1 MTVPRVTLV
10 HWNKEEAEERAK
22 KLGDVAVEIVC
33 DARSAGSL
41 LGDLKRWP
49 PAAMVVDLSRIPS
62 QGRDLALALRES
74 KATRSIPVVFVGG
87 EREKVERVKKLL
99 PDATYT
105 SWRGIRGAL
114 KRAASNPP
122 TDPIV
127 RNRMSGYAH
136 KSLAQKLGI
145 WPDSKVAMPG
155 APKGFDKALGAS
167 RARGRRDL
175 TLWFVP
181 SRAKLEKDVAR
192 MSGHADNGGLWII
205 WPKKSGPAGGDLDP
219 AVVRRAAE
227 GEGLV
232 DFKIASIDETWSGLR
247 FTRRRRSS
255 GS

>member
-1 MTVPRVTLV
+1 MSSRARVKLV

-33 DARSAGSL
+33 DGASAGSMVR
-41 LGDLKRWP
+41 DLRRRP
-49 PAAMVVDLSRIPS
+49 PAAIVVDLSRIPS

-87 EREKVERVKKLL
+87 EREKVERIQKLL
-99 PDATYT
+99 PDATYA

-114 KRAASNPP
+114 KRASSHPP
-122 TDPIV
+122 TNPVI
-127 RNRMSGYAH
+127 RSRMSGYAH
-136 KSLAQKLGI
+136 KSLAEKLGI
-145 WPDSKVAMPG
+145 RFDSRVAMPG
-155 APKGFDKALGAS
+155 APKGFEEKLGVP

-175 TLWFVP
+175 TLWFVA
-181 SRAKLEKDVAR
+181 SRSKLDKGVAR
-192 MSGHADNGGLWII
+192 MSVHANHGRLWIL
-205 WPKKSGPAGGDLDP
+205 WPKKSGPAGVDLDP

-247 FTRRRRSS
+247 FTRRKT
-255 GS
+255 